1 MTDKEELAD
10 KLAEELGFDFNQ
22 ISKAHIIGLIEK
34 EIVEH
39 KNDESSEYIRLLCG
53 YLFCLGDRSDIPLLK
68 KAKYG
73 INMDVGCMIDGEW
86 IQSLENDGAVDEAH
100 NLRSREELIKDFVRY
115 YGGENNN
122 VLIIE

>member
-10 KLAEELGFDFNQ
+10 KLAEELGFDFSQ
-22 ISKAHIIGLIEK
+22 ISKVHIIGLIEK

-86 IQSLENDGAVDEAH
+86 IQSLENDGAVNEAH

>member
-10 KLAEELGFDFNQ
+10 KLAEELGFDFSQ

-86 IQSLENDGAVDEAH
+86 IQSLENDGAADEAH

>member
-53 YLFCLGDRSDIPLLK
+53 YLFCLGDKSDIPFLK

-73 INMDVGCMIDGEW
+73 INMDVDCMIDGEW
-86 IQSLENDGAVDEAH
+86 IQSLENDGAADEAH

>member
-1 MTDKEELAD
+1 MRIPVL
-10 KLAEELGFDFNQ
+10 
-22 ISKAHIIGLIEK
+22 SW
-34 EIVEH
+34 
-39 KNDESSEYIRLLCG
+39 
-53 YLFCLGDRSDIPLLK
+53 DRSDIPLLK